1 MTPRGAPAGGA
12 AASYSEQPVAY
23 LTRAAEISAA
33 HRLASAALSDDEN
46 RRTYGKCANPNGH
59 GHNYR
64 IEVTVRGRID
74 ARTGTVIDLALLD
87 RVIDEQ
93 VVARLDHRHL
103 DLDVPQFRDRVST
116 GENIALVVWNLLEP
130 ALPEG
135 LLWRVRVVETSN
147 NSFEYGR
154 NL

>member
-1 MTPRGAPAGGA
+1 MTARRAPAGDA
-12 AASYSEQPVAY
+12 AASHTQQPVAY

-33 HRLASAALSDDEN
+33 HRLASAALSDEEN
-46 RRTYGKCANPNGH
+46 RRIYGKCANPNGH

-64 IEVTVRGRID
+64 IEVTVRGPID

-87 RVIDEQ
+87 RVIADE

-103 DLDVPQFRDRVST
+103 DLDVPAFRERVST
-116 GENIALVVWNLLEP
+116 GENIALVVWEMLEP